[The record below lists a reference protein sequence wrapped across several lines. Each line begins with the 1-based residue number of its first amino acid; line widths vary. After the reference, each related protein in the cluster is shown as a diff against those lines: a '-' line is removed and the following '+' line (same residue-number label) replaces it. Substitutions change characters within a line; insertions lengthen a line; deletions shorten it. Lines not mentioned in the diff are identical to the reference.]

1 MTSPSVKVSAPSY
14 LLDAGP
20 LVGLLDADDQW
31 HEWSRKAFSAIP
43 GSLRTTETA
52 VAEACYH
59 LRDHRPALSAI
70 LRMIDAGALVLE
82 PLVQRQAARMGR
94 LLADYTQMDFGDAT
108 LVVLSELYP
117 RAKLVTLDVRD
128 FMIYRRIDGTPV
140 PIIAPGHSQI
150 PT

>member
-1 MTSPSVKVSAPSY
+1 LTSPSVKASAPRH

-31 HEWSRKAFSAIP
+31 HEWSRKTLIAIS
-43 GSLRTTETA
+43 GAMRMTETA

-59 LRDHRPALSAI
+59 LREHRPALSAI
-70 LRMIDAGALVLE
+70 LRMIDSGALVLE
-82 PLVQRQAARMGR
+82 PLNQRHAARIAR

-117 RAKLVTLDVRD
+117 KAKLVTLDVRD
-128 FMIYRRIDGTPV
+128 FSIYRRSDGSPV
-140 PIIAPGHSQI
+140 PIIAPSRD
-150 PT
+150 

>member
-1 MTSPSVKVSAPSY
+1 
-14 LLDAGP
+14 
-20 LVGLLDADDQW
+20 
-31 HEWSRKAFSAIP
+31 
-43 GSLRTTETA
+43 
-52 VAEACYH
+52 
-59 LRDHRPALSAI
+59 
-70 LRMIDAGALVLE
+70 
-82 PLVQRQAARMGR
+82 MGR

>member
-1 MTSPSVKVSAPSY
+1 VTSPSVKASTPSH

-31 HEWSRKAFSAIP
+31 HEWSRKTLTSIP
-43 GSLRTTETA
+43 GALRTTETA

-59 LRDHRPALSAI
+59 LREHRPALSAI

-82 PLVQRQAARMGR
+82 PLVQRYAARIGR

-117 RAKLVTLDVRD
+117 KAKLVTIDVRD
-128 FMIYRRIDGTPV
+128 FSIYRRSDGSPV
-140 PIIAPGHSQI
+140 PIIAPSRD
-150 PT
+150 

>member
-1 MTSPSVKVSAPSY
+1 VRDSAPKY

-31 HEWSRKAFSAIP
+31 HEWSRKALGAIP

-59 LRDHRPALSAI
+59 LRDLRPALSAI

-82 PLVQRQAARMGR
+82 PLVQMRATRIDR
-94 LLADYTQMDFGDAT
+94 LLADYAQMDFGDAT
-108 LVVLSELYP
+108 LVVLSEIYP
-117 RAKLVTLDVRD
+117 NAKLLTLDVRD
-128 FMIYRRIDGTPV
+128 FTIYRRADGTPV
-140 PIIAPGHSQI
+140 PIIAPSLG
-150 PT
+150 

>member
-1 MTSPSVKVSAPSY
+1 VTSLSVKASAPSH

-31 HEWSRKAFSAIP
+31 HEWSRKTLVAIP
-43 GSLRTTETA
+43 GALRTTETA

-70 LRMIDAGALVLE
+70 LRMIDSGALVLE
-82 PLVQRQAARMGR
+82 PLIQRHAARIGR

-117 RAKLVTLDVRD
+117 KAKLVTIDVRD
-128 FMIYRRIDGTPV
+128 FSIYRRNDGSPV
-140 PIIAPGHSQI
+140 PIIAPSGD
-150 PT
+150 

>member
-1 MTSPSVKVSAPSY
+1 MTFPSVKVSAPRH

-31 HEWSRKAFSAIP
+31 HEWSRKALSAIP
-43 GSLRTTETA
+43 GALRTTETA

-70 LRMIDAGALVLE
+70 LRMIDAGAIVLE
-82 PLVQRQAARMGR
+82 PLVQQRASRIDQ

-117 RAKLVTLDVRD
+117 DARLLTLDVRD
-128 FMIYRRIDGTPV
+128 FTIYRRGDGTAV
-140 PIIAPGHSQI
+140 PIIAPGHG
-150 PT
+150 